1 MHECAFA
8 VNYFSVSVLI
18 SPVIMRSRNQNIKE
32 ENSQVKNKNPEQC
45 QINNKT
51 RNNQGK
57 KNFTSCKQND
67 YVIVNE

>member
-45 QINNKT
+45 QIN
-51 RNNQGK
+51 K
-57 KNFTSCKQND
+57 KN
-67 YVIVNE
+67 